1 MFSGQSFLKISLSLG
16 AFLLIIL
23 GIYTDFLRVI
33 PRSLDKLAKINSA
46 SISSQTSAQS
56 TEFEAGGAY
65 ISFANSFET
74 TMVPAIL
81 APQSITLPVRNW
93 TVPPPEVTA
102 ESVYILDGQND
113 VVLLAKNENEKRPI
127 ASLSKIMTA
136 YVAAKNIPPA
146 LNIRITKEAIET
158 EGVSGDLIENEELS
172 FIDVLYA
179 LLLPSSNDAA
189 EALAEVLG
197 RERFINLMNEEARA
211 LGDAESVFKNPSGL
225 DDPAHYSTAKN
236 IVKLFSYIS
245 QIEPIK
251 TIISKSSY
259 ETRSVDGKIYHRFIT
274 SNWLMGSYPGVI
286 GGKTGFT
293 DEAGQSLIVKWQ
305 PPTSLAIERKDS
317 LPIIYAVVLGSE
329 DRFGDMRTLLDWL
342 QKAYHW

>member
-1 MFSGQSFLKISLSLG
+1 MFSDHSFLKTSLSVG
-16 AFLLIIL
+16 AFLLIIV

-33 PRSLDKLAKINSA
+33 PRSLDKLAKIHSA
-46 SISSQTSAQS
+46 SISEQTSVQS
-56 TEFEAGGAY
+56 SEFEAGGAY
-65 ISFANSFET
+65 ISFENSFET
-74 TMVPAIL
+74 TMAPAVL
-81 APQSITLPVRNW
+81 APPSPTLPVRDW
-93 TVPPPEVTA
+93 TIPLPELTA
-102 ESVYILDGQND
+102 ESVYVLDGQNN

-136 YVAAKNIPPA
+136 YVAAKHIPMASNIK
-146 LNIRITKEAIET
+146 ITKTAVDT
-158 EGVSGDLIENEELS
+158 EGVAGDLIENEELK
-172 FIDVLYA
+172 FEDVLYA

-197 RERFINLMNEEARA
+197 REKFIDLMNEEARA
-211 LGDAESVFKNPSGL
+211 FGDNETIFKNPSGL
-225 DDPAHYSTAKN
+225 DNLEHYSTAKN

-251 TIISKSSY
+251 TIISKSSH
-259 ETRSVDGKIYHRFIT
+259 ETRSTDGKFYHRFVT
-274 SNWLMGSYPGVI
+274 SNWLLGSYRGVI

-305 PPTSLAIERKDS
+305 PPVSLAVERKDS
-317 LPIIYAVVLGSE
+317 LPVIYAVVLGSE
-329 DRFGDMRTLLDWL
+329 DRFGDMRAILDWL